1 MIDLDKAICN
11 NRTMMITFPEAVF
24 CYQDR
29 EQYTQA
35 VLKLNMLIFG
45 FASGISD
52 AVPQMTLEELEAYLP
67 APQQL
72 VTL

>member
-1 MIDLDKAICN
+1 MIDLDRMVCN
-11 NRTMMITFPEAVF
+11 NQTMMITFPEAVF

-29 EQYTQA
+29 ETYTQA

-52 AVPQMTLEELEAYLP
+52 AMPQMTLDELEAYLP

>member
-1 MIDLDKAICN
+1 MIDLDTAVCN
-11 NRTMMITFPEAVF
+11 SRTLMIAFPEAVL
-24 CYQDR
+24 CYEDR
-29 EQYTQA
+29 ETYTQA
-35 VLKLNMLIFG
+35 VLKLNMLVFG

>member
-1 MIDLDKAICN
+1 MIDLDRAVCN
-11 NRTMMITFPEAVF
+11 NRTLMITFPEAVF
-24 CYQDR
+24 CYEDR
-29 EQYTQA
+29 ETYTQA
-35 VLKLNMLIFG
+35 VLKLNMMVFG

-52 AVPQMTLEELEAYLP
+52 GVPQMTLEELEAYLP

>member
-1 MIDLDKAICN
+1 MIDLDKAVCN
-11 NRTMMITFPEAVF
+11 NRTLMITFPEAVF
-24 CYQDR
+24 CYDDR
-29 EQYTQA
+29 EVYTQA
-35 VLKLNMLIFG
+35 VLKLNMMLYG

-52 AVPQMTLEELEAYLP
+52 AMPQMTLEELEAYLP

>member
-1 MIDLDKAICN
+1 MIDLDRAVYN
-11 NRTMMITFPEAVF
+11 NKTMMITFPEAVF

-72 VTL
+72 VAL

>member
-1 MIDLDKAICN
+1 MIDLDRAVCN
-11 NRTMMITFPEAVF
+11 NQTKMITFPEAVF
-24 CYQDR
+24 CYDDR

-45 FASGISD
+45 FAAGISD

>member
-1 MIDLDKAICN
+1 MIDLDRAVCN
-11 NRTMMITFPEAVF
+11 NQTMMITFPEAVF

-35 VLKLNMLIFG
+35 VLKLNMLVFG

-52 AVPQMTLEELEAYLP
+52 AVPQMTLDELEAYLP

>member
-1 MIDLDKAICN
+1 MIDLDRAVCN
-11 NRTMMITFPEAVF
+11 NQTKMITFPEAVF

-29 EQYTQA
+29 ETYTQA
-35 VLKLNMLIFG
+35 VLKLNMLVFG

-52 AVPQMTLEELEAYLP
+52 ALPQMTLEELEAYLP

>member
-1 MIDLDKAICN
+1 MIDLDRAVCN
-11 NRTMMITFPEAVF
+11 NRTLMITFPEAVF

-29 EQYTQA
+29 ETYTQA
-35 VLKLNMLIFG
+35 VLKLNMMVFG

-52 AVPQMTLEELEAYLP
+52 GVPQMPLEELEAYLP
-67 APQQL
+67 APQEL

>member
-1 MIDLDKAICN
+1 MIDLDRAVCN
-11 NRTMMITFPEAVF
+11 NRTLMITLPEAVF

-29 EQYTQA
+29 ETYTQA
-35 VLKLNMLIFG
+35 VLKLNMLVFG
-45 FASGISD
+45 FAAGISD
-52 AVPQMTLEELEAYLP
+52 AVPQMTLEELAAYLP

>member
-1 MIDLDKAICN
+1 MIDLDHAVCN
-11 NRTMMITFPEAVF
+11 NRTLMITFPEAVF

-29 EQYTQA
+29 EAYTQA

-52 AVPQMTLEELEAYLP
+52 AVPQMTLDELEAYLP